1 MLVFPQVDPT
11 NFFLGKFDP
20 RGAPAFKMETTRTP
34 GGRNSNTSHGGSKDL
49 QKAPPSGTSTL

>member
-34 GGRNSNTSHGGSKDL
+34 GGRNSNKGHRGSKDL
-49 QKAPPSGTSTL
+49 QQMPPLAASTL